1 MPAAELI
8 GLAALGW
15 VASPAVAK
23 LLSEGFTSLGMM
35 MINTEKRLAKLEST
49 IFPVFEVVLDAAER
63 SPHRP
68 KVMKWLRRLKSAFH
82 DAEDAL
88 DLLDYQRLKRKA
100 AAASSRRRRRSIIT
114 IARVRSLFR
123 PLLRGSRNVLSSRK
137 IKLMRR
143 LSKLEAIAGEAEKL
157 RDLLG
162 VQPDRTAAR
171 DGRQT
176 ISLPPRGVFGRDS
189 DCEAI
194 IRLLETKHRQEGVPI
209 IAIVGRPGVGKTTLA
224 QYVCERLT
232 SEFGNKHFDLVVWVY
247 ASRNFK
253 ASEIMKNIIQQA
265 SAASEP
271 QSPVNPNDLPAV
283 IRAHL
288 RNLDMMAVDNI
299 DSDEVL
305 QRKMDE
311 KLNSKKFLLVIDD
324 VWCDGEDHAHNWDTL
339 LRCLSKCSL
348 GSKILVTSQTNDAP
362 RKMGTAAEN
371 IYVLGELEEDD
382 FLDLF
387 IHHALNGE
395 GIDPSVREDLEKIG
409 KTIARRLDRDPTAA
423 KIVGLCLQDKLQVRY
438 WTETAEKDWSD
449 DKTKALMWSYQH
461 LPAHLQRCF
470 AYLNLYPKG
479 YKFKD
484 LEVFQFWMAQGFIKP
499 AEQDARME
507 DVGSRY
513 LKELVSRFYVQSHGS
528 YYTLHE
534 LLYDL
539 AEKVTCDDCLK
550 IEGNHQKKIP
560 ATIRHLCVPASKLK
574 INQEEICKLKKLRT
588 LIVTSGEESIAS
600 KGKVAT
606 GIFKSLRRLRVL
618 VLELNLENLA
628 EFISELKHLRIL
640 QVSDISKFVLP
651 KSACTLYQ
659 LQVLRIKSAR
669 SIPKCLDN
677 FVSLRYL
684 EPPVV
689 PDIGK
694 LTSLQGL
701 EIFQVRKEKGY
712 ELEQLQNLNELR
724 GRLRIDSLENVE
736 SKESAIA
743 ANLKEKKYLD
753 MLQLVWRDGEDNV
766 NSNLD
771 VEILEGLQ
779 LPPNLTSLI
788 LDGYRG
794 RSCPSWP
801 EHQTSDIQELTL
813 ERCRMLEELP
823 PMEQLYP
830 SCRSLE
836 LCNLSKLK
844 ALHTLPPS
852 LRKLTILI
860 TPVLTFVTKE
870 DLQMSQELK
879 ASIKQVMRNR
889 MQKWFPRQNQED
901 LVPKGREMRD
911 FLVTMNGSD
920 NDASSPGHTSI
931 PADIDRWLRL
941 HEQKMELIYSRR
953 NEAKLLLPST
963 LTELWLEEC
972 SITNRA
978 LSACLQNLTSLTT
991 LSLGDIRTITRLPSA
1006 DVLGKLTSLQAI
1018 ILRGC
1023 WAVTS
1028 LGGIRSLPHL
1038 KELYLSGCPC
1048 LDSKDAFLPPSLES
1062 TDFLC
1067 CANVDDILANADL
1080 PRLSRLTITQCHMR
1094 TASLQFGN
1102 LPSLHSLRV
1111 GHCPGLSFSVDVQ
1124 ELHSLEFLILQNCT
1138 NLQAVMNLP
1147 KSLRSLV
1154 IRGCPILEKQSVKS
1168 DSGVHMLGGFPVE
1181 Q

>member
-1 MPAAELI
+1 
-8 GLAALGW
+8 
-15 VASPAVAK
+15 
-23 LLSEGFTSLGMM
+23 
-35 MINTEKRLAKLEST
+35 
-49 IFPVFEVVLDAAER
+49 
-63 SPHRP
+63 
-68 KVMKWLRRLKSAFH
+68 
-82 DAEDAL
+82 
-88 DLLDYQRLKRKA
+88 
-100 AAASSRRRRRSIIT
+100 
-114 IARVRSLFR
+114 
-123 PLLRGSRNVLSSRK
+123 
-137 IKLMRR
+137 
-143 LSKLEAIAGEAEKL
+143 
-157 RDLLG
+157 
-162 VQPDRTAAR
+162 
-171 DGRQT
+171 
-176 ISLPPRGVFGRDS
+176 
-189 DCEAI
+189 
-194 IRLLETKHRQEGVPI
+194 
-209 IAIVGRPGVGKTTLA
+209 
-224 QYVCERLT
+224 
-232 SEFGNKHFDLVVWVY
+232 
-247 ASRNFK
+247 
-253 ASEIMKNIIQQA
+253 MKNIIQQA

-311 KLNSKKFLLVIDD
+311 KLNSKKFLLMIDD

-362 RKMGTAAEN
+362 RKMGAAAEN
-371 IYVLGELEEDD
+371 IYVLEELEEDD
-382 FLDLF
+382 FLELF
-387 IHHALNGE
+387 IHHAFE
-395 GIDPSVREDLEKIG
+395 
-409 KTIARRLDRDPTAA
+409 RRLDRDPTAA

-461 LPAHLQRCF
+461 LPAHLRRCF

-499 AEQDARME
+499 AEQDVRME
-507 DVGSRY
+507 DVGSQY

-574 INQEEICKLKKLRT
+574 INEEEICKLKKLRT
-588 LIVTSGEESIAS
+588 LIVTGGEESVAS

-606 GIFKSLRRLRVL
+606 GIFKSLKRLR
-618 VLELNLENLA
+618 
-628 EFISELKHLRIL
+628 
-640 QVSDISKFVLP
+640 
-651 KSACTLYQ
+651 
-659 LQVLRIKSAR
+659 VLRIKSAR

-677 FVSLRYL
+677 FISLRYL

-860 TPVLTFVTKE
+860 TPALTFVTKE
-870 DLQMSQELK
+870 DLWMSQELK

-901 LVPKGREMRD
+901 LVPEGREMRD

-920 NDASSPGHTSI
+920 DDASSPGHTSI

-991 LSLGDIRTITRLPSA
+991 LSLGDVRTITRLPSE

-1028 LGGIRSLPHL
+1028 LGGITSLPHL

-1048 LDSKDAFLPPSLES
+1048 LDSKAAFLPPSLES

-1168 DSGVHMLGGFPVE
+1168 DSGVHMLGGIPVE